1 MAHQASQPLPPPRA
15 ANKVEASPLCM
26 KASEFMWP
34 VRELCLAVAWR
45 VFGSVSTEDTHLNT
59 ASGIF
64 QNTGRP
70 LSWESVS
77 CIWDI
82 WLCYLAEWG
91 VVTVSGINV
100 KSRIGLQNG
109 GERES
114 FNFIFLF
121 MHCDFTPS
129 SSVFFSF
136 LFQHNTFR
144 LLSEDFL

>member
-82 WLCYLAEWG
+82 CLCYLAEWG
-91 VVTVSGINV
+91 VVSGINV